1 MMKTLVLL
9 GLAVAGIVI
18 LDLQLRN
25 HALQV
30 RKQALEEAAMQEL
43 DIILYEILGGCMEAY
58 CEDCD
63 HVLAQGTN
71 PFHDQVEQVAYFH
84 RETYDHEV
92 HVRSWAE

>member
-9 GLAVAGIVI
+9 GLTFAGVVI
-18 LDLQLRN
+18 L
-25 HALQV
+25 ASQV
-30 RKQALEEAAMQEL
+30 RRWSREEAAMQEL
-43 DIILYEILGGCMEAY
+43 DMMLSEILGGCMEAY

-92 HVRSWAE
+92 KVRSWAE